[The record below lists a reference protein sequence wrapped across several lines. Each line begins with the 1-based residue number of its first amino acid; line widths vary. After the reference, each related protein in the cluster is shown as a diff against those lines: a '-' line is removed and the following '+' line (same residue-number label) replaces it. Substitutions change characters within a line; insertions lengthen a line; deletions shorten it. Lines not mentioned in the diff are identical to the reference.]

1 MRNISNELSS
11 IDNILHVN
19 HSVFL
24 FTFRFVCASVYLQQV
39 RSFNLRV
46 TREKGSCLCS
56 SCSSSFLHGFFLRPF
71 RVFTLEIDSGVVSL
85 VNRTALLQMSHR
97 NLNTLKVQ
105 RHCHVWTK
113 EDKRGIIIKE
123 QRKGKQIKKIWSNIN
138 KVDQIFQMSPIYL
151 FFSFHLSCFFFKY
164 CL

>member
-24 FTFRFVCASVYLQQV
+24 FTFRFVCKSVYLQQV

-105 RHCHVWTK
+105 RHCHVRIFTISLNMK
-113 EDKRGIIIKE
+113 KLFGEPFGFAVSLLILRAIGI
-123 QRKGKQIKKIWSNIN
+123 
-138 KVDQIFQMSPIYL
+138 
-151 FFSFHLSCFFFKY
+151 
-164 CL
+164 

>member
-56 SCSSSFLHGFFLRPF
+56 SCSNSFLHGFFFRPF
-71 RVFTLEIDSGVVSL
+71 RVFTLEIDSGLVSL

-113 EDKRGIIIKE
+113 EDKRGIIKRTAKR
-123 QRKGKQIKKIWSNIN
+123 QTNKKNLVQYQQS
-138 KVDQIFQMSPIYL
+138 
-151 FFSFHLSCFFFKY
+151 
-164 CL
+164 